1 MVDPMCSLPPPPC
14 TDPMDPNTCKDP
26 CAEDPINCGCNGTP
40 GMDPTMPNDDGT
52 TMCWPPPEPC
62 TMESCPD
69 GMSPEH
75 PPGDFG
81 CGDGT
86 N

>member
-1 MVDPMCSLPPPPC
+1 M
-14 TDPMDPNTCKDP
+14 TDPEVCGCAADGTVDPNT
-26 CAEDPINCGCNGTP
+26 
-40 GMDPTMPNDDGT
+40 MS
-52 TMCWPPPEPC
+52 CWPPPEPC

-69 GMSPEH
+69 DPWMPEH

-86 N
+86 NG